1 MHLEINMSKYDR
13 PYSKEWTEAEIEL
26 IVRMGEEDRTI
37 LECFSRLEKNY
48 GDVKAKVKEVLG
60 RELRSERGSGSSL

>member
-1 MHLEINMSKYDR
+1 MSKYNR

-26 IVRMGEEDRTI
+26 IIRMGEEDRTI

>member
-1 MHLEINMSKYDR
+1 MD
-13 PYSKEWTEAEIEL
+13 KEWTEDEIKL
-26 IVRMGEEDRTI
+26 IIRMGEEDRTL

-60 RELRSERGSGSSL
+60 RELRSDRTGSASL